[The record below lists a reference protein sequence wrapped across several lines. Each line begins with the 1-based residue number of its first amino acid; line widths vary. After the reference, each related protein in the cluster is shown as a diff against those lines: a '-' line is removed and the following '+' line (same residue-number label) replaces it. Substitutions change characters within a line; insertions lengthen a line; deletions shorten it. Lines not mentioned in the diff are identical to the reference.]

1 MNIRVITALIA
12 CAAAALS
19 ACDSAQ
25 SDWNRATAAN
35 TLAAYQSFVQKH
47 GDDKRA
53 DNARGRILALQDDQA
68 WIAAQ
73 AANSIAGY
81 QAYLSTESGG
91 IHAREAQYQLT
102 ALQRAHDWQAAAKNG
117 SAAAL
122 QAFLLKYPQG
132 QEADQART
140 MLQADNRV
148 QLADAHGRTD
158 AERKHAR

>member
-1 MNIRVITALIA
+1 MNIRTITALGA
-12 CAAAALS
+12 CATAALY

-25 SDWNRATAAN
+25 SDWYRATAAN

-68 WIAAQ
+68 WTEAQ

-91 IHAREAQYQLT
+91 VHANEAHYRLT
-102 ALQRAHDWQAAAKNG
+102 ALQRADDWKAAAKDG
-117 SAAAL
+117 SAPAL

-132 QEADQART
+132 TGSRPART
-140 MLQADNRV
+140 MLDDRV
-148 QLADAHGRTD
+148 QLADAPSRTAAD
-158 AERKHAR
+158 RKHAR